1 MMWQISVLLR
11 NSYLTCGDC
20 ESVYRRE
27 VFTIIGGIENQCCVL
42 QEVHRLAQVGETQ
55 CQGFHQDE
63 ISHCLRHL
71 YLGLSCALLKHK
83 YAK

>member
-1 MMWQISVLLR
+1 MMWLISVLLR

-27 VFTIIGGIENQCCVL
+27 VFTIIGGIENQCCVW

-55 CQGFHQDE
+55 CQGYHQDE
-63 ISHCLRHL
+63 ISHCLWHVD
-71 YLGLSCALLKHK
+71 LGIFWCCIKT
-83 YAK
+83 